1 MKTLLEL
8 LGQEMYDQVMTKLG
22 DVQVFL
28 HKKDEKVIVD
38 DGKLIPQYRLQ
49 EVTDQK
55 KLIQDQLD
63 KAEKDLKDL
72 KKLATGNEELTQKIT
87 ALQDENKTIKEETV
101 KAELQ
106 LKKSL
111 AVKEGLM
118 NAGVVDAE
126 ARELLLHKFDLATIE
141 LDEKGTVKEFDSK
154 LKPIKENKTFLKL
167 FGETKVVGKDFKE
180 GDNPEGLLTPDQV
193 KAMSQADVTKS
204 YDLVQKSMA
213 SWNKTDVTN

>member
-8 LGQEMYDQVMTKLG
+8 LGQEMYDQVMAKLG

-28 HKKDEKVIVD
+28 HQKDQKIIVD

-49 EVTDQK
+49 EVIDQK
-55 KLIQDQLD
+55 KLVQDQLD

-72 KKLATGNEELTQKIT
+72 KKLATGNEELTQRIT

-111 AVKEGLM
+111 AIKEGLM
-118 NAGVVDAE
+118 NAGVLDSE

-141 LDEKGTVKEFDSK
+141 LDTAGKVKEFDSI

-167 FGETKVVGKDFKE
+167 FGETKIKGLDFKE
-180 GDNPEGLLTPDQV
+180 GDNPEGLLTAEQV
-193 KAMSQADVTKS
+193 KGMSQTEVNKQ
-204 YDLVQKSMA
+204 YDLIQKSMA
-213 SWNKTDVTN
+213 SWNKTETTN